1 MMTALRDGASFHRL
15 TCLIGPKNLHQLF
28 KFRAKYY
35 HIDLQSLSAKAGS
48 FLGSTLPLI
57 PNTANS
63 IRPDTTDLFCRELN
77 PQMQSNE
84 YSPGI

>member
-1 MMTALRDGASFHRL
+1 MTALRDGASFHRL
-15 TCLIGPKNLHQLF
+15 TCLIGPKNLHQLSNF
-28 KFRAKYY
+28 VLN
-35 HIDLQSLSAKAGS
+35 IITLTCNVSAKAGS
-48 FLGSTLPLI
+48 FLWSTLPLI